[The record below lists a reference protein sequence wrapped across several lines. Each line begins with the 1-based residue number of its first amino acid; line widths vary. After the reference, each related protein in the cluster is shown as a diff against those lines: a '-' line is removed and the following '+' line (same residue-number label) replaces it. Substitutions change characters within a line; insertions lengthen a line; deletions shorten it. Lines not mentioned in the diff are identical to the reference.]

1 MAERVAA
8 NPQIMRRRK
17 AIIEHCFGTIKRSLG
32 YDYFLCRGLRNVAT
46 EINLTVLAYNL
57 KRVCNLV
64 GVKNLIA
71 AVS

>member
-8 NPQIMRRRK
+8 NPQIIRRRK

-32 YDYFLCRGLRNVAT
+32 YDYFLCRGMRHVTT
-46 EINLTVLAYNL
+46 EVTLTVLAYNL
-57 KRVCNLV
+57 KRAYNLI